1 VSHQYS
7 GKKKKKSKTNKKNLA
22 FKSKLTNEQSW
33 MEMVLLTILLNFK
46 GEAE

>member
-7 GKKKKKSKTNKKNLA
+7 GKKKKKSKKNKKNLA